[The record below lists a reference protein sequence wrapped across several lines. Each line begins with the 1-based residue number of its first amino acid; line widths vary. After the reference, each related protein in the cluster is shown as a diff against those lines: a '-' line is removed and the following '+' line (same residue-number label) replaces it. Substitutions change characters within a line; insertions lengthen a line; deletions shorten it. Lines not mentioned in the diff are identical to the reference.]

1 VAKARII
8 CKKVKKKGG
17 GFMFRRV
24 KILASGKWQF
34 AAGACSK
41 AGKKIKAK
49 LKRKKN
55 KKKKRKR

>member
-1 VAKARII
+1 
-8 CKKVKKKGG
+8 
-17 GFMFRRV
+17 MFRRV